1 MDHVT
6 STSPNWVVESGSPN
20 SANAQEVEKPN
31 SEWKIEDQPRPEQH
45 ILFDSHSSTQEE
57 VDKSQQD
64 ESIQSQT
71 NLSERAKSPEKHNE
85 SDVSVEKNLFMTDDG
100 EGNCDNDGVT
110 TTKQEGVDKV
120 EEQEKQEQKIPL
132 TVNVPSPEKQEKPVE
147 EKKEESIEENLLTKD
162 EGDAND
168 GKTGQ
173 SEELK
178 LVHDEKNQ
186 QDTPLVEQPSTVKQV
201 TNTPI
206 EEKVDENLLVTE
218 DGHDGKKSSGH
229 QEVHMAKQEE
239 EPRQET
245 HSVENPPATDEKLSN
260 QAVEESLD
268 QIMSGLSIQETE
280 PSKDQTFHAEAELK
294 EGKDEVTEQKNDTLF
309 QETGPDGE
317 RQTAQPIDLQKDDP
331 LIQGNEIIMEEEK
344 VSTAVEEEKVPV
356 AVKEEK
362 AEVTVEEE
370 MIPKAVEAEKV
381 SEAVA
386 EEKVPEAVA
395 EEKVPVAME
404 QESTPVAVEKE
415 NIPVAMD
422 QENIP
427 AAMEQENIPAAMEQE
442 TTPVV
447 NEENIPVAMEEQIP
461 KVQTEIVQAT
471 PMPEPEMNTRKE
483 IIDMEPKDVIPQPV
497 AVASEVDHVSQ
508 SAEINESS
516 EIKVEESKSEEIV
529 DVPMCDPI
537 QEAVS
542 LATIATVESASPVM
556 NSDVQA
562 RSPTPPTALPISSS
576 SPSSKV
582 ETTPPGDMLHHI
594 KNIQFKDK
602 NVGIVTQNE
611 NGPCPLVAIINVLLL
626 RRQITLPTHLEIVSA
641 AKLMEYIGD
650 AMLESV
656 PKNLSGEVRLN
667 YEQNMHDAMAV
678 LPKLQTGLDVNVKF
692 TGVRDFE
699 YTPEC
704 IIFDLLRIP
713 LFHGWLVD
721 PQTPEV
727 VAAVGQ
733 AGYNQLVE
741 KVISQKCSNDENAVL
756 EALVIENFLERSAS
770 QLTYHGLSELTT
782 SMEDDEIGVL
792 FRNNHFSTIYKRQK
806 ELLQLVTDQGFL
818 GESSVVW
825 ETLGSIDG
833 DGQFVDSHFRTVP
846 PKPELAPSGD
856 SASPNTSAQLT
867 AEQQIDHEFSFLVAL
882 SLQEEQQQEQPA
894 AVQEEVVRD
903 VGEDVAK
910 TLAEDEKTTQELM
923 DLELARQLQQEE
935 ERQAAEAETVERETA
950 AASSQSP
957 PATGQRS
964 PPPPQPSKKKDC
976 TFL

>member
-1 MDHVT
+1 
-6 STSPNWVVESGSPN
+6 
-20 SANAQEVEKPN
+20 
-31 SEWKIEDQPRPEQH
+31 
-45 ILFDSHSSTQEE
+45 
-57 VDKSQQD
+57 
-64 ESIQSQT
+64 
-71 NLSERAKSPEKHNE
+71 
-85 SDVSVEKNLFMTDDG
+85 
-100 EGNCDNDGVT
+100 
-110 TTKQEGVDKV
+110 
-120 EEQEKQEQKIPL
+120 
-132 TVNVPSPEKQEKPVE
+132 
-147 EKKEESIEENLLTKD
+147 
-162 EGDAND
+162 
-168 GKTGQ
+168 
-173 SEELK
+173 
-178 LVHDEKNQ
+178 
-186 QDTPLVEQPSTVKQV
+186 
-201 TNTPI
+201 
-206 EEKVDENLLVTE
+206 
-218 DGHDGKKSSGH
+218 
-229 QEVHMAKQEE
+229 
-239 EPRQET
+239 
-245 HSVENPPATDEKLSN
+245 
-260 QAVEESLD
+260 
-268 QIMSGLSIQETE
+268 
-280 PSKDQTFHAEAELK
+280 
-294 EGKDEVTEQKNDTLF
+294 
-309 QETGPDGE
+309 
-317 RQTAQPIDLQKDDP
+317 
-331 LIQGNEIIMEEEK
+331 
-344 VSTAVEEEKVPV
+344 
-356 AVKEEK
+356 
-362 AEVTVEEE
+362 
-370 MIPKAVEAEKV
+370 
-381 SEAVA
+381 
-386 EEKVPEAVA
+386 
-395 EEKVPVAME
+395 
-404 QESTPVAVEKE
+404 
-415 NIPVAMD
+415 
-422 QENIP
+422 
-427 AAMEQENIPAAMEQE
+427 
-442 TTPVV
+442 
-447 NEENIPVAMEEQIP
+447 
-461 KVQTEIVQAT
+461 
-471 PMPEPEMNTRKE
+471 
-483 IIDMEPKDVIPQPV
+483 
-497 AVASEVDHVSQ
+497 
-508 SAEINESS
+508 
-516 EIKVEESKSEEIV
+516 
-529 DVPMCDPI
+529 
-537 QEAVS
+537 
-542 LATIATVESASPVM
+542 
-556 NSDVQA
+556 
-562 RSPTPPTALPISSS
+562 
-576 SPSSKV
+576 
-582 ETTPPGDMLHHI
+582 MLHHI

-867 AEQQIDHEFSFLVAL
+867 AEQQIDHDFLVAL

-894 AVQEEVVRD
+894 AVQEEV
-903 VGEDVAK
+903 
-910 TLAEDEKTTQELM
+910 
-923 DLELARQLQQEE
+923 LARQLQQEE

-964 PPPPQPSKKKDC
+964 PPPPQPSKKKDVSFYKENC
-976 TFL
+976 YV